1 VSSLLY
7 ALGRWSYRSRKL
19 VLVLW
24 IAVLALAGGSAALFN
39 QGTDNAFS
47 IPGTESQEALDT
59 LSSTF
64 PQVSGASAQI
74 IVTVPE
80 GDDISDQDVKDAVK
94 TAVDD
99 LGDSEQVAAATD
111 PFGENAAGAIAD
123 NDRAALI
130 SVQMDVGQ
138 SEVTA
143 TAKSDLEKITDQLNE
158 ALPQGAKAT
167 LGGSLFA
174 TELPTVTITEGVG
187 LVVAL
192 VVLVLTF
199 GSFLAAGMPLLSAI
213 LGVGISIALIFV
225 ATIFGPISSTTP
237 LLALMLGLAVGIDYA
252 LFIISRHQ
260 DQLRQGMQ
268 PEESAARAVATAG
281 SAVIF
286 AGLTVVIALLG
297 LSVAGIPF
305 LTTMGT
311 AAAVAVALAVCISL
325 TLIPAL
331 LGFAK
336 GRINP
341 NRRAL
346 RKQAQANAEAGA
358 ASHGTDRSD
367 VGADDSSTTTG
378 SSDTTGGTHTGVGA
392 PVGTHAAHPGADS
405 TAPAAPVASSGPV
418 SAAAASRADSEPVL
432 LENLFADV
440 DGDTVQTTPGRSGA
454 HAAAIGTPP
463 AAASARPSG
472 SPLTQADQSRPA
484 IAPPPAPGPSDQA
497 VHHQNKFFN
506 GWVRAVTR
514 FPLLTIVL
522 VVGILGLAA
531 VPALQLRLGLPDA
544 GSLPASSSA
553 RQAYDLIGENFG
565 EGKNGP
571 LIVTGSI
578 VTSTD
583 PVGLMNDIA
592 DEIRGMDGVDS
603 VPLATPNETA
613 DTGIIQVV
621 PTGGPDSQSTKD
633 LVADLRAQHDHFEDK
648 YGVDLAVTGTTAAG
662 IDVSDRLGAA
672 LLPFGILVVG
682 LSLILLTM
690 VFRSIWVPIKATLGY
705 LLSVIASFG
714 AVAAVFEWGWFG
726 EALHV
731 EQTGPVISFMPIIL
745 MGVLFGLAMDYEVF
759 LVARMRE
766 DYVHGKDARKAVTT
780 GFVGS
785 AKVVTAAAVIMFAVF
800 AAFVPEGDT
809 SIKPIA
815 LGLAVGVFVDA
826 FIVRMTLVPAV
837 LALLGERA
845 WWLPKWLDR
854 ALPSFDVEGEGLQR
868 ELDLANW
875 PAPGSTDVVVADRVG
890 LKPSAT
896 AEHALFHDLSFVLP
910 ASHTLVVHGEHPA
923 AVRALLLTISGRAKP
938 DEGTLKVAGLVSP
951 IRATTIRSRVAFLTV
966 DDSVDAVGRIRDIV
980 DEQPALLVIDGI
992 DRLTD
997 HAARKQVFVE
1007 LSEAQASAARRDAT
1021 LTLAVGT
1028 VEEWPLSDAIPAGDG
1043 FVDVSLET
1051 SRTRTTNTAEVPA

>member
-80 GDDISDQDVKDAVK
+80 GDDISDQDVQDAVK

-143 TAKSDLEKITDQLNE
+143 TAKSDLEKITDELDE

-174 TELPTVTITEGVG
+174 TELPTVTITEAVG

-346 RKQAQANAEAGA
+346 RKQAKAEAEAGA
-358 ASHGTDRSD
+358 RSRGTDRAD
-367 VGADDSSTTTG
+367 VVTDDSSTRTG
-378 SSDTTGGTHTGVGA
+378 SNDTTA
-392 PVGTHAAHPGADS
+392 PT
-405 TAPAAPVASSGPV
+405 APVASSGPV

-440 DGDTVQTTPGRSGA
+440 DGDTVQTTHGRSGA
-454 HAAAIGTPP
+454 HAAAITTPP
-463 AAASARPSG
+463 AATSARPAS
-472 SPLTQADQSRPA
+472 SPLTQAEQSRPA

-578 VTSTD
+578 VTSND

-592 DEIRGMDGVDS
+592 DEIRDMDGVDS

-875 PAPGSTDVVVADRVG
+875 PAPGSTDVVVADRIG
-890 LKPSAT
+890 LKPSAN

-910 ASHTLVVHGEHPA
+910 AGHTLVVHGEHPA

-938 DEGTLKVAGLVSP
+938 DQGTLKVAGLVSP

-1007 LSEAQASAARRDAT
+1007 LSEAQASAARRDET